1 VRLDRRSETH
11 TGTTVGHMTA
21 PSSRVLTLG
30 VSHAATDFYQGSV
43 AVLVP
48 ILVLQAGFTAAQATT
63 VVLAATLGSALVQPL
78 FGILAD
84 RFQTFWLLPGSML
97 LAGAGI
103 GLLGLTSSFSATL
116 AAAAVSGIGV
126 AAYHPITASLARG
139 IGSTAR
145 SMSWFIAG
153 GNIGLALAPA
163 IAAPILLAWGPQ
175 ASPLLAVPGV
185 LGGLAVV
192 AVRRWLLAG
201 ASRGQDAGSP
211 AVDGADDWRTFGWL
225 TVVAIL
231 RSGVYFGIS
240 TLVGLLVVEELELS
254 AGVGAALLGAFLS
267 VGVLATLAGGVIA
280 DRWRRVTCIRLG
292 FAISLPGLVTLAL
305 APNAVV
311 ATIGVVVA
319 GVGVFLPFSVQTT
332 LGHEYLPHHIGTA
345 SGVTIGLSV
354 SAGGAFAPILGL
366 IADGHG
372 HRHALLALATLPI
385 LALLISLRLREGG
398 REASAHPSQIDQV
411 CAAAPPR

>member
-1 VRLDRRSETH
+1 
-11 TGTTVGHMTA
+11 MTA
-21 PSSRVLTLG
+21 PSNRVLTLG

-78 FGILAD
+78 FGMLTD

-103 GLLGLTSSFSATL
+103 GLLGLTSSFGATL

-126 AAYHPITASLARG
+126 AAYHPVAASLARG
-139 IGSTAR
+139 VGSTAR

-185 LGGLAVV
+185 LGGLTVI

-201 ASRGQDAGSP
+201 DTSRGQNGGSP

-225 TVVAIL
+225 AVVAIL

-254 AGVGAALLGAFLS
+254 GGVGAALLGVFLA

-280 DRWRRVTCIRLG
+280 DRWRRVTCVRLG
-292 FAISLPGLVTLAL
+292 FAISLPGLLTLAL
-305 APNAVV
+305 APNAAM
-311 ATIGVVVA
+311 ATMGVVVA

-372 HRHALLALATLPI
+372 HRHALLALAALPV

-398 REASAHPSQIDQV
+398 RGASSHPSQTDQV